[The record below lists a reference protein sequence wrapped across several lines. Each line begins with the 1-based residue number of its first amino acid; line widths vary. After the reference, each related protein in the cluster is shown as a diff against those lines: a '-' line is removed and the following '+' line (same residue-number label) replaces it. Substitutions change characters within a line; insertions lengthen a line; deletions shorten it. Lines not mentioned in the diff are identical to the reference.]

1 MEIAESN
8 FEKLPLKAKLSAL
21 YENTEEINKTV
32 KCLAQKK
39 EKLIPTIIKWSAV
52 TALGVYVLFQVIPIE
67 SALPLIKVILG
78 G

>member
-8 FEKLPLKAKLSAL
+8 FERLPLKAKLSAL

-39 EKLIPTIIKWSAV
+39 EKLVPTIIKWSAA
-52 TALGVYVLFQVIPIE
+52 TAVGVYVLFQAVPIE
-67 SALPLIKVILG
+67 SALPIIKVILG

>member
-8 FEKLPLKAKLSAL
+8 FERLPLKAKLSAL

-39 EKLIPTIIKWSAV
+39 EKLVPTIIKWSAA
-52 TALGVYVLFQVIPIE
+52 TAVGVYVLFQAVPIE
-67 SALPLIKVILG
+67 SALPIIRVILG